1 MTRKGLTRAEQKQP
15 EALGIVSSASSSD
28 SDSNDDGDGEEE
40 QAEGCELS
48 IGRELANGNAYRP
61 GSIMHIS
68 LTNFIT
74 YDRIEVRPGPHMNMI
89 IGPNGTG
96 KSSIVCAI
104 ALGLGENTSVMKRA
118 KDISEFVK
126 HGHAHGAIE
135 ITLAAGAGAAV
146 RIRREIQRQGNKS
159 LWKIDGRAA
168 AFAEVQRRTRALRIQ
183 VNNLC
188 QFLPQD
194 RVVEF
199 SKMSAQALLKQTQ
212 AAVGRED
219 LQQLQE
225 ELVRRRAQERQAQA
239 QAARLRG
246 DTEALRAQAALLE
259 RDVQRWQE
267 RQTAESQLRVLTAL
281 VPVARY
287 AEAKAAHD
295 AAKQARSAAHAQ
307 YLAARD
313 APAAAGVEARLE
325 ACEAQA
331 AASQGVWRGAG
342 DARREAEQGARQQL
356 ARLERLDAA
365 QRELRGEA
373 AQAAN
378 QARRRAEQAAALRSE
393 VGRLERALE
402 EDRPKE
408 GSDDDDGASALREK
422 KLQLANELV
431 ALGDEQRALASAGRA
446 ANGDIE
452 RRTAQLRALD
462 DSAARRRDELRR
474 VHGDSV
480 RALEW
485 LETNRAL
492 FAQHV
497 FAPACLEMAVRDARY
512 AAAVEAVVSRASLR
526 TFVAQSDADYH
537 VFTREVNDGLG
548 LRVSVASSEGL
559 AESRAAPESREALA
573 ALGFGGCAA
582 DFVDAP
588 RAVLA
593 FLRARDHIHAVPVA
607 LGAVD
612 HAGAARLA
620 LREYIADGT
629 RYATARGRYG
639 SHAATVTTAR
649 IAPHARLLGGGAE
662 SDDVRATRARLGAEI
677 DALRDALAAGEAQ
690 MKRLARREQAAR
702 DAHRAA
708 EEQDAALA
716 RARRARADA
725 LERWERQRVHV
736 DSKRAQLAV
745 VLAAS
750 TPSASVV
757 DTGRTARAL
766 RANACDRAACL
777 ADAARHATAAAS
789 AVHALARGGLAG
801 VGAARALADARRELS
816 VLRDAAADAQAAF
829 ERASDAFA
837 RAKAAARAALEET
850 RAATDGMTEAERQA
864 VRDEQEARRLS
875 GGGDSALESSAALE
889 TELATCRQRLSMA
902 AASGVSAAAIAQL
915 AERQARLAAMAAQ
928 AQQIDAELLH

>member
-1 MTRKGLTRAEQKQP
+1 
-15 EALGIVSSASSSD
+15 
-28 SDSNDDGDGEEE
+28 
-40 QAEGCELS
+40 
-48 IGRELANGNAYRP
+48 
-61 GSIMHIS
+61 MHIS

-159 LWKIDGRAA
+159 SWKIDGRAA
-168 AFAEVQRRTRALRIQ
+168 TFAEVQRRTRALRIQ

-331 AASQGVWRGAG
+331 AASQGAWRRAG

-373 AQAAN
+373 AQAAD

-393 VGRLERALE
+393 VGRLERALA
-402 EDRPKE
+402 EDTP
-408 GSDDDDGASALREK
+408 SDNDNTGGDDASALRER
-422 KLQLANELV
+422 KLQLANEL
-431 ALGDEQRALASAGRA
+431 
-446 ANGDIE
+446 
-452 RRTAQLRALD
+452 
-462 DSAARRRDELRR
+462 
-474 VHGDSV
+474 
-480 RALEW
+480 
-485 LETNRAL
+485 
-492 FAQHV
+492 
-497 FAPACLEMAVRDARY
+497 
-512 AAAVEAVVSRASLR
+512 
-526 TFVAQSDADYH
+526 
-537 VFTREVNDGLG
+537 
-548 LRVSVASSEGL
+548 
-559 AESRAAPESREALA
+559 
-573 ALGFGGCAA
+573 
-582 DFVDAP
+582 
-588 RAVLA
+588 
-593 FLRARDHIHAVPVA
+593 
-607 LGAVD
+607 
-612 HAGAARLA
+612 
-620 LREYIADGT
+620 
-629 RYATARGRYG
+629 
-639 SHAATVTTAR
+639 
-649 IAPHARLLGGGAE
+649 
-662 SDDVRATRARLGAEI
+662 
-677 DALRDALAAGEAQ
+677 
-690 MKRLARREQAAR
+690 
-702 DAHRAA
+702 
-708 EEQDAALA
+708 
-716 RARRARADA
+716 
-725 LERWERQRVHV
+725 
-736 DSKRAQLAV
+736 
-745 VLAAS
+745 
-750 TPSASVV
+750 
-757 DTGRTARAL
+757 
-766 RANACDRAACL
+766 
-777 ADAARHATAAAS
+777 
-789 AVHALARGGLAG
+789 
-801 VGAARALADARRELS
+801 
-816 VLRDAAADAQAAF
+816 
-829 ERASDAFA
+829 
-837 RAKAAARAALEET
+837 
-850 RAATDGMTEAERQA
+850 
-864 VRDEQEARRLS
+864 
-875 GGGDSALESSAALE
+875 
-889 TELATCRQRLSMA
+889 
-902 AASGVSAAAIAQL
+902 
-915 AERQARLAAMAAQ
+915 
-928 AQQIDAELLH
+928 